1 MWCTII
7 IWKVIFPLLLTIF
20 VLLFV
25 WFSGYFLFFC
35 CCFRRRCVVAV
46 LSFFLCV
53 YVYGWILQSKT
64 EMINTAKAI
73 ADNGKVILKFAQIIA
88 EQCIEERW
96 GESYICPQTYKL
108 TYQPYKFTRHQDF
121 VESNLTFL
129 EIDIL
134 GYLAFYSQC
143 HVLYLSLVCVIRRPF
158 RFYTAYK
165 NTICFLCILF
175 VVTCFEKVCMVQIL
189 RSQ

>member
-1 MWCTII
+1 MWRT

-20 VLLFV
+20 VLLLG
-25 WFSGYFLFFC
+25 WFSVYFLFFC
-35 CCFRRRCVVAV
+35 CCFRRAVV
-46 LSFFLCV
+46 SFFLCV

-88 EQCIEERW
+88 EQCIDERW

-143 HVLYLSLVCVIRRPF
+143 HVLYLSLVCVIRHSF

-175 VVTCFEKVCMVQIL
+175 IVTCFEKVCMVQL
-189 RSQ
+189 WEVNSQAVQP